1 MPLIHIIT
9 TSSMLLNCIRSP
21 SWVNGPYL
29 IDAASDNYSKI
40 VGISRKEWNH
50 SILSVS
56 CLINITRLW
65 TAVNTVDI
73 IGVTCC
79 SCHHPYL
86 SKAALLLLMK
96 STGVFSSPFPNLTM
110 VIPIKWHHNTDEYVQ
125 KSTSRKIFKLEQGCS

>member
-1 MPLIHIIT
+1 
-9 TSSMLLNCIRSP
+9 MLLNCIRRP

-29 IDAASDNYSKI
+29 IDAASENYSKI

-79 SCHHPYL
+79 SRHHPYL

-110 VIPIKWHHNTDEYVQ
+110 VIPIKWHHNTDEYAQ